1 MVSPSCVELTIQGGH
16 CSPYCYP
23 KALSMIEKNQ
33 LPLEVSDYVDY
44 SKPELYT
51 VVMSIRCIEE

>member
-23 KALSMIEKNQ
+23 KAISMIEKNQ

-44 SKPELYT
+44 
-51 VVMSIRCIEE
+51 